1 MNIKKKN
8 EIEMINFDVIKL
20 KIKNER
26 KWKIIKRFILKLKTA
41 CKYTIKKL
49 QRKKKRW
56 TILSKGNRQLL
67 KILKIRLEIFESRHN
82 TKQEDFME
90 T

>member
-1 MNIKKKN
+1 MNIKKKS

-26 KWKIIKRFILKLKTA
+26 KWKIIKRFILKLKTD

-49 QRKKKRW
+49 QRKKEKMNN
-56 TILSKGNRQLL
+56 I
-67 KILKIRLEIFESRHN
+67 
-82 TKQEDFME
+82 KQAK
-90 T
+90 

>member
-1 MNIKKKN
+1 MNIKKKS

-26 KWKIIKRFILKLKTA
+26 KWKIIKRFILKLNTD

-49 QRKKKRW
+49 QRKKEKMNN
-56 TILSKGNRQLL
+56 I
-67 KILKIRLEIFESRHN
+67 
-82 TKQEDFME
+82 KQGK
-90 T
+90 

>member
-1 MNIKKKN
+1 MNIKKKS
-8 EIEMINFDVIKL
+8 EIEMINFDIIKL
-20 KIKNER
+20 KNKNER
-26 KWKIIKRFILKLKTA
+26 KWKIIKRFILKPKTD
-41 CKYTIKKL
+41 CKYTIKNYKE
-49 QRKKKRW
+49 KKKRW

-67 KILKIRLEIFESRHN
+67 KILKSRLEILESRHN

>member
-1 MNIKKKN
+1 MNIKKKS

-26 KWKIIKRFILKLKTA
+26 KWKIIKRFILKLKTD
-41 CKYTIKKL
+41 CKYTIKNYKE
-49 QRKKKRW
+49 KKKRW

-67 KILKIRLEIFESRHN
+67 KILKSRLEILESRHN